1 MHAMESGRMTAGTW
15 PQGLVRAQDKN
26 TAATVDQKEALA
38 TPALDRPARW
48 GMALVFLLL
57 GYEWLI
63 SGLDK
68 MLSSD
73 FLTGLGAELQDAMAN
88 NPNGW
93 YVHFLARFVI
103 PHARLAAALVEGGEV
118 LVATGLFVGA
128 GLWISG
134 DRLSP
139 RWARTL
145 QPWVIGALVGSALMT
160 VNYYFMA
167 GNSFPWLR
175 PSAPFDEGLELDGL
189 LTLVAV
195 ALLGI
200 QLLAMRATMI
210 SARNRANHP
219 VEIVRP

>member
-1 MHAMESGRMTAGTW
+1 MHAMETGRMNAGSW
-15 PQGLVRAQDKN
+15 PQDLVRAREKN
-26 TAATVDQKEALA
+26 AAATVDKKEALA

-68 MLSSD
+68 MLSAD

-103 PHARLAAALVEGGEV
+103 PHARMAAALVEGGEV
-118 LVATGLFVGA
+118 LVAGGLFLGA
-128 GLWISG
+128 GLWICSR
-134 DRLSP
+134 RLSP

-145 QPWVIGALVGSALMT
+145 QPWVIGALLGSALMT

-175 PSAPFDEGLELDGL
+175 PSSSFDEGLDIDGL
-189 LTLVAV
+189 LTLVSV
-195 ALLGI
+195 ALLCI
-200 QLLAMRATMI
+200 QILAMRATMA
-210 SARNRANHP
+210 SDRQLD
-219 VEIVRP
+219 

>member
-1 MHAMESGRMTAGTW
+1 MHAMESGQSNVGTW
-15 PQGLVRAQDKN
+15 PQGRVRAQDKN
-26 TAATVDQKEALA
+26 IAATVDKKVALA
-38 TPALDRPARW
+38 TQALDRPARW

-88 NPNGW
+88 NPNDW

-103 PHARLAAALVEGGEV
+103 PHARMAAALVEGGEV
-118 LVATGLFVGA
+118 LVAAGLFLGA
-128 GLWISG
+128 GLWICS

-175 PSAPFDEGLELDGL
+175 PSAPFDEGLDLDGL
-189 LTLVAV
+189 LSLVAI

-200 QLLAMRATMI
+200 QLLAMRATVN
-210 SARNRANHP
+210 SARNQELDP
-219 VEIVRP
+219 VEIV